1 MQQNFH
7 QMGDVIPAGGPTQDE
22 VMAVS
27 LFRMG
32 LLPGDTVLDLGCGT
46 GKVSIAMA
54 SLVQKV
60 YAVDRRPE
68 AIEYAKKAAG
78 KAGAGNIEFY
88 CGEAAE
94 FIKTSP
100 SFDCAFL
107 GGSQQIETIL
117 PVLAKKVR
125 RVIVVNA
132 VLVSTLATV
141 TSTMQRL
148 GIFKEAIHV
157 QVARSHPL
165 GQSMMFKPIDPVYV
179 IVGSG
184 AACS

>member
-1 MQQNFH
+1 MTAHF
-7 QMGDVIPAGGPTQDE
+7 V
-22 VMAVS
+22 
-27 LFRMG
+27 
-32 LLPGDTVLDLGCGT
+32 
-46 GKVSIAMA
+46 
-54 SLVQKV
+54 
-60 YAVDRRPE
+60 
-68 AIEYAKKAAG
+68 
-78 KAGAGNIEFY
+78 
-88 CGEAAE
+88 
-94 FIKTSP
+94 
-100 SFDCAFL
+100 

-141 TSTMQRL
+141 TATMQRL

-157 QVARSHPL
+157 QVARSHLL

>member
-1 MQQNFH
+1 MV
-7 QMGDVIPAGGPTQDE
+7 DAAPAGGPTQDE
-22 VMAVS
+22 VMAIS

-32 LLPGDTVLDLGCGT
+32 LVTKDTVLDLGCGT
-46 GKVSIAMA
+46 GKVSIAAA

-68 AIEYAKKAAG
+68 AIAYATDAA
-78 KAGAGNIEFY
+78 KQAGRTNIEFFS
-88 CGEAAE
+88 GEAID
-94 FIKTSP
+94 FLKTTP
-100 SFDCAFL
+100 VVDCAFV

-117 PVLAKKVR
+117 PVLSRKVR

-141 TSTMQRL
+141 TSTMQHL

-165 GQSMMFKPIDPVYV
+165 GQSMMFKPIDPVY
-179 IVGSG
+179 IIIGSG

>member
-1 MQQNFH
+1 MD
-7 QMGDVIPAGGPTQDE
+7 DVIPAGGPTQDE
-22 VMAVS
+22 VMAIS

-32 LLPGDTVLDLGCGT
+32 LLPKDVVLDLGCGT

-54 SLVQKV
+54 PFVQNI

-68 AIEYAKKAAG
+68 AIAYAKNAAKASG
-78 KAGAGNIEFY
+78 RTNISFFS
-88 CGEAAE
+88 GEATGFLE
-94 FIKTSP
+94 NSP
-100 SFDCAFL
+100 VFDCAFV

-117 PVLAKKVR
+117 PVLSRKVR

-141 TSTMQRL
+141 ISTMQHL

-165 GQSMMFKPIDPVYV
+165 GQSLMFKPIDPVYV

-184 AACS
+184 VACS